1 MHYISNIPE
10 RFLILH
16 FCLLRPGEE
25 NISSCSNSSPL
36 TGLVLESQDSVNVHC
51 SSLASTWRQYLF
63 FFFLR
68 RVLKGPFRE
77 FGLMRPQSWM
87 RTDQECLDSCSLA
100 MADPLWSLRVIILM
114 TNLWIPFFNALLDK
128 NTFASHFHSF
138 IYFLTSL
145 ILLKF

>member
-36 TGLVLESQDSVNVHC
+36 TGLLLESQDSVNVHC
-51 SSLASTWRQYLF
+51 SSLASTWGQYISP
-63 FFFLR
+63 FFLR

-87 RTDQECLDSCSLA
+87 RADQECLDSCSLA
-100 MADPLWSLRVIILM
+100 MEDPLWSLRVIILM

-128 NTFASHFHSF
+128 NIFASHFHSF
-138 IYFLTSL
+138 ISFCTSL